1 MNKISKLKVK
11 SRNVG
16 KGVCIGA
23 ESLDR
28 VARKGYAEKG
38 TSE

>member
-1 MNKISKLKVK
+1 MNKISKLRGK
-11 SRNVG
+11 SRKVG
-16 KGVCIGA
+16 KGVCMGA

-28 VARKGYAEKG
+28 VARKGCAERG